1 MNNNSGII
9 DALLNGIA
17 DAQDSH
23 SNIQT
28 IYTDAEAT
36 FLKNNALFFIK
47 PEITR
52 ADPAIRLKEVLTLI
66 LDKLAAFEL
75 RIHSIRILPAAYLK
89 KHDLIRSHYG
99 VISRVASE
107 GAKTLGDEAKGRF
120 REVFGLEPSEARILG
135 GLEVL
140 ETYPFFNSRSL
151 DCLWQNGQNHKL
163 AGGTYAEKWRID
175 SDTVYVLNAFH
186 PRQLEHFTQPGRSIV
201 VMNISGDTDWSD
213 LRNSFAGA
221 TNPQKAMPGSLRN
234 DLCLR
239 ARELGL
245 GEISQSQ
252 NGVHLSAGPV
262 EALLELQRF
271 ESDLDRDKAL
281 LPFETFP
288 FGRQLLTV
296 FEQIPAKILNNEKIN
311 HQGKQVSIFDL
322 TEEMNAT
329 EALSFLKG
337 LAETGIFM

>member
-1 MNNNSGII
+1 MNSSSGII
-9 DALLNGIA
+9 DALLAGIA
-17 DAQDSH
+17 DAQASY
-23 SNIQT
+23 SNIRT
-28 IYTDAEAT
+28 IYADSEAN

-47 PEITR
+47 PEITA

-107 GAKTLGDEAKGRF
+107 GEKTLGGEARGRF
-120 REVFGLEPSEARILG
+120 RELFGLEPQEARILG

-140 ETYPFFNSRSL
+140 EAYPFFNSHSL

-175 SDTVYVLNAFH
+175 LDTVYVLNAFH
-186 PRQLEHFTQPGRSIV
+186 PRQLEHFTLPGRSIV
-201 VMNISGDTDWSD
+201 AMNISGDMDWAD
-213 LRNSFAGA
+213 MRNRFAGA
-221 TNPQKAMPGSLRN
+221 TNPHKAMPGSLRN
-234 DLCLR
+234 DLCVQ

-245 GEISQSQ
+245 AEISQSY
-252 NGVHLSAGPV
+252 NGIHLSAGPV

-271 ESDLDRDKAL
+271 ESDLDRNKVF
-281 LPFETFP
+281 LPFDTFP
-288 FGRQLLTV
+288 FGCQLLTV
-296 FEQIPAKILNNEKIN
+296 FEHIPVKILNNERISF
-311 HQGKQVSIFDL
+311 QGKQISVFDL

-329 EALSFLKG
+329 EALSFFKR